1 MIRRQKIYI
10 FFYQRR
16 LFKDPH
22 KYRKILPLSIAEHDI
37 KNKHTD
43 VNLQSGCDSVSF
55 ENNNNSNKVDL
66 QKWNKLAVIIKL
78 LNMEKEIQTQ

>member
-1 MIRRQKIYI
+1 MISKTNTQMSTCKVVATVSALRIIIIIVI
-10 FFYQRR
+10 FR
-16 LFKDPH
+16 
-22 KYRKILPLSIAEHDI
+22 
-37 KNKHTD
+37 
-43 VNLQSGCDSVSF
+43 